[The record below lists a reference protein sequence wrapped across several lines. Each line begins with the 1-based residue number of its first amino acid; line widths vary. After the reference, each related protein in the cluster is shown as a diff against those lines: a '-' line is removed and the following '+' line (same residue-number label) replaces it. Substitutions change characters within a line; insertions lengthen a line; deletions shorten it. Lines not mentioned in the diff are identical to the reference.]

1 MRRVG
6 SRGSDGAAPSRFT
19 RARGLVLVVASFA
32 AGAAVTTA
40 IAGEKGTSSKSPIVS
55 VRPTGVGLPDI
66 GASENFGVPK
76 LAEMIRAY
84 HDSGRFEAD
93 LKEIGERA
101 RRYLRK
107 QLMRLNYNRSKGTY
121 QKCARKR
128 GRRKCKTIRPALVLD
143 IDDTALSR
151 YADLNAVDFDYRGVV
166 IAVAEADSPPI
177 QPTLELY
184 RFAIERDVSV
194 FFITSH
200 PPAIRSLT
208 EGNLRKAGYAQWS
221 ELVMKPPEAN
231 VLEFKSGAREE
242 IEGEGFTILANV
254 GDQES
259 DLDGGHSKKAFK
271 LPNPMYFIPAD

>member
-6 SRGSDGAAPSRFT
+6 SRGSDRAAPAGYNRLRT
-19 RARGLVLVVASFA
+19 LVLVVAAFT

-40 IAGEKGTSSKSPIVS
+40 IAGSNGPSAKSPIVS
-55 VRPTGVGLPDI
+55 IRPTGVGLPDI
-66 GASENFGVPK
+66 GASQNFGVPR

-93 LKEIGERA
+93 LNEIGERA

-107 QLMRLNYNRSKGTY
+107 QLMRLHYSRGKGTY
-121 QKCARKR
+121 KKCTRKR
-128 GRRKCKTIRPALVLD
+128 GKRTCKPFRPALVLD

-151 YADLNAVDFDYRGVV
+151 YAHLNAVDFDYSGVV
-166 IAVAEADSPPI
+166 RAVVEADSPPI

-184 RFAIERDVSV
+184 RFAIKRDVSV

-221 ELVMKPPEAN
+221 ELAMKPPEAG
-231 VLEFKSGAREE
+231 VVEFKRGARVG
-242 IEGEGFTILANV
+242 IENEGFTILANV
-254 GDQES
+254 GDQDS
-259 DLDGGHSKKAFK
+259 DLEGGRAKRAFK
-271 LPNPMYFIPAD
+271 LPNPMYYIPAG